1 MLLRIRSKSGGFAYP
16 HLNDASYDWRV
27 GMAKQLRRLI
37 GNRDGV
43 AATEFAVAAPLV
55 TLTIAA
61 LIELSMVMF
70 VSSLMEGGIRDASRF
85 GITGYVP
92 PGSTRELQIRKLVG
106 DATAGLIDIATAIID
121 TKIYPSFADVG
132 QPEPFTDTN
141 GNGHYDEGEPFTDSN
156 GNGQWDADMG
166 VAGLGGPGD
175 IVLYKITA
183 DWHLMTPLLVPF
195 MGSAGK
201 MTLSASVAVR
211 NEPF

>member
-1 MLLRIRSKSGGFAYP
+1 
-16 HLNDASYDWRV
+16 
-27 GMAKQLRRLI
+27 MAKQLRRLI

-43 AATEFAVAAPLV
+43 AAMEFAVAAPIV
-55 TLTIAA
+55 TLTIAG

-92 PGSTRELQIRKLVG
+92 PGSTRDDEIRKLVG
-106 DATAGLIDIATAIID
+106 DATVGLINIATAIID
-121 TKIYPSFADVG
+121 TKVYPSFGDVG
-132 QPEPFTDTN
+132 KPEPYTDTN
-141 GNGHYDEGEPFTDSN
+141 GNGHYDEGESFTDVN
-156 GNGQWDADMG
+156 GNGVWDADMG

-183 DWHLMTPLLVPF
+183 DWPLMTPLLVPF
-195 MGSAGK
+195 MGTDGK

-211 NEPF
+211 NEPY

>member
-1 MLLRIRSKSGGFAYP
+1 MLLRIRSNLAILLYA
-16 HLNDASYDWRV
+16 HLRGAPYDCGVVATER
-27 GMAKQLRRLI
+27 LRWFL

-43 AATEFAVAAPLV
+43 AAMEFAIAAPIV

-92 PGSTRELQIRKLVG
+92 PGTTREQQIRKLVG
-106 DATAGLIDIATAIID
+106 DSTAGLIDMATTVID
-121 TKIYPSFADVG
+121 TKIYPSFSDVG
-132 QPEPFTDTN
+132 KPEPYTDTN
-141 GNGHYDEGEPFTDSN
+141 GNHQYDEGEPFTDSN
-156 GNGQWDADMG
+156 GNGHWDADMG
-166 VAGLGGPGD
+166 EAGLGGPGD
-175 IVLYKITA
+175 IVLYTVTA
-183 DWHLMTPLLVPF
+183 DWHMMTPLLVPF
-195 MGSAGK
+195 MGSGGK